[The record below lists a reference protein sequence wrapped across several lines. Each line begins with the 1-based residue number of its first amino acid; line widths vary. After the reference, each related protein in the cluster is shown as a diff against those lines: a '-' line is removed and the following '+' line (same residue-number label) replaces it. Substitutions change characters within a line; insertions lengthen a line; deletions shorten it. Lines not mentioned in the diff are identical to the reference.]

1 MDKIIERK
9 VNAAVKNVTN
19 EFENKVISLENQV
32 LHLKSVLN
40 NDSTNSGIPTSK
52 TPLNKNKKIPNSR
65 KKSDRKKVDSSV
77 MKNMR

>member
-32 LHLKSVLN
+32 YSDTKSITLREHFHFWKGTH
-40 NDSTNSGIPTSK
+40 S
-52 TPLNKNKKIPNSR
+52 
-65 KKSDRKKVDSSV
+65 
-77 MKNMR
+77 MF